1 MSRPASPTTDH
12 PVPPDPLGLI
22 PRLIHRDANILVLD
36 KPAGLPVH
44 KGPGGGVT
52 LSDQL
57 HVLRFGLPRD
67 PELAHRLDKDT
78 AGCLVLG
85 RHRRALERLGL
96 LFRRGEAAKT
106 YWAVVEGAPDAD
118 AGEIDLPLAPR
129 DPKRG
134 WWMKVAPGGQPALT
148 RFTVLGRAGG
158 QAWLAL
164 EPVTGRTHQLR
175 VHLAAAGA
183 PVLNDPLYGDP
194 AVVLLLS
201 DLKRGYKGRADEKP
215 LIARLALHASEL
227 TITHPV
233 TREPLVLR
241 SPQPHEFTV
250 ALKYLE
256 KFGAAR
262 LRRPSV
268 RTP

>member
-1 MSRPASPTTDH
+1 MSRPASPSTDH

-22 PRLIHRDANILVLD
+22 PRLIHRDANILILD

-96 LFRRGEAAKT
+96 LFKRGEVAKT
-106 YWAVVEGAPDAD
+106 YWAVVEGGPDAD

-134 WWMKVAPGGQPALT
+134 WWMKVAPGGQPSLT
-148 RFTVLGRAGG
+148 RFTILGRAGG
-158 QAWLAL
+158 RAWLAL

-175 VHLAAAGA
+175 VHCAETGFPILGDTIYGSAPRRGGPGLHLFARSIVLPYDPKREPVRAEAQPPDHMREALAALGW
-183 PVLNDPLYGDP
+183 
-194 AVVLLLS
+194 
-201 DLKRGYKGRADEKP
+201 
-215 LIARLALHASEL
+215 
-227 TITHPV
+227 
-233 TREPLVLR
+233 
-241 SPQPHEFTV
+241 
-250 ALKYLE
+250 
-256 KFGAAR
+256 AA
-262 LRRPSV
+262 
-268 RTP
+268 